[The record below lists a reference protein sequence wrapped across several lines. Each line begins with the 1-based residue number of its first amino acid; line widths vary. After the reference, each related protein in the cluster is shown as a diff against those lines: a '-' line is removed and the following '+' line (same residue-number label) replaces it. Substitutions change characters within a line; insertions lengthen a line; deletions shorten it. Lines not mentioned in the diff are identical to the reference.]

1 MHRQI
6 LRQIE
11 ETVDDGEGHD
21 ADDDDDEKLE
31 DDDHDSYQCSATSSP
46 PNYYQ

>member
-1 MHRQI
+1 MMVTMIPMMITMHRQI

-21 ADDDDDEKLE
+21 ADDDDDKKLE
-31 DDDHDSYQCSATSSP
+31 AYD
-46 PNYYQ
+46 NYK